1 MVSFVKQR
9 PRSHLRQGIDD
20 SVYQIVRKLE
30 DERAEGKRNPPRRLT
45 IGEIYDSIKSSNSA
59 LARQKRRP
67 LEDSIERV
75 IRFRKEEET
84 IVDDEE
90 DEIRLAEEAA
100 AQEDAASMLNNQV
113 VSGWSTS
120 KATPSVI
127 AMNDSPDRPK
137 KRRRTVSPRPT
148 VPSASASQITPA
160 KLTVSAADAPAKK
173 KLRAGR
179 GYETLTQLDVPALG
193 GVDDL
198 IAHLE
203 KYVFPDMLK
212 REGRS
217 LNRGLLLSGPVGC
230 GKKETIKYLASR
242 WQVPLLQIKNSTL
255 LNVDKAEKVLAEV
268 VDEAKRLAPCVVLFP
283 SFHDLFGSSGA
294 GSSDRLM
301 KVLIS
306 EALIQLSDAQIPE
319 RPIAVVATTNSAES
333 IPKDLLLSRRLAE
346 THKMKVPDVKTREQI
361 LEALSLGMDLPQL
374 NWTDI
379 ARRTHGYVAEDLYNL
394 LTKSMVESHRLA
406 RDEAVVLDDVV
417 NSMVSYTPQLL
428 RQGFSTIPSIDFAQV
443 GGLGRVRKELYA
455 NIIRPITHPEIYA
468 RFGITKPSGVLLWG
482 PPGCGK
488 TLVAQAVANAAQAS
502 FVLIKGPELLD
513 KYVGES
519 ERKIRELFTRARSC
533 APCLLFFDEMDSL
546 VPRRENTSTE
556 AGARVVNTFLA
567 ELDGGQ
573 DRTGVYVIATTNRPD
588 MIDSAML
595 RPGRLDTR
603 LFVDLP
609 DEEERVDILR
619 TLFCTRTTYEHNEA
633 DLQLIERIA
642 RDPKCANF
650 SGADLQQLHKHAVQ
664 YCLERVMEL
673 EANTTGEVDM
683 RLTEKDWK
691 AALVKTTATVT
702 DSAHLDYLKLAAE
715 M

>member
-1 MVSFVKQR
+1 MAGFVKQR
-9 PRSHLRQGIDD
+9 PRNQLRQGFDD

-30 DERAEGKRNPPRRLT
+30 DERAQGKRTPPRPLT
-45 IGEIYDSIKSSNSA
+45 ISEIYDSIKNSNSA

-67 LEDSIERV
+67 LEDAIERV
-75 IRFRKEEET
+75 VKVRREEEAMADG
-84 IVDDEE
+84 DDEE
-90 DEIRLAEEAA
+90 AEIRRAEQAKALAP
-100 AQEDAASMLNNQV
+100 AASMLNDQIIA
-113 VSGWSTS
+113 GWNTAATAAPGNTAPST
-120 KATPSVI
+120 I
-127 AMNDSPDRPK
+127 LMNDDPDRPK
-137 KRRRTVSPRPT
+137 KRRRTASPAP
-148 VPSASASQITPA
+148 PPA
-160 KLTVSAADAPAKK
+160 KAAAVVAPAEGLAKK
-173 KLRAGR
+173 KSRAGR
-179 GYETLTQLDVPALG
+179 GYETQAPSDVSALG

-212 REGRS
+212 RDGRS
-217 LNRGLLLSGPVGC
+217 LNRGLLLSGPLGC
-230 GKKETIKYLASR
+230 GKKATIKHLAAK
-242 WQVPLLQIKNSTL
+242 WNVPLLQLKNSTL
-255 LNVDKAEKVLAEV
+255 LNIDKAEKVLNEV

-283 SFHDLFGSSGA
+283 NLHELFGSSSA

-301 KVLIS
+301 KALMS
-306 EALIQLSDAQIPE
+306 ETLIQLSDAQQPE
-319 RPIAVVATTNSAES
+319 RPIAVVATTSSPES
-333 IPKDLLLSRRLAE
+333 IPKDLLLARRLAE
-346 THKMKVPDVKTREQI
+346 THKMKIPDVKIREQI
-361 LEALSLGMDLPQL
+361 LAALAASMDLPPL
-374 NWTDI
+374 AWADV
-379 ARRTHGYVAEDLYNL
+379 ARRTHGYVAEDLHNL
-394 LTKSMVESHRLA
+394 MIKAMVESHAQA
-406 RDEAVVLDDVV
+406 RDEPVVLDDVTTAIAT
-417 NSMVSYTPQLL
+417 YTPQLL
-428 RQGFSTIPSIDFAQV
+428 RQGFSTIPSITFDQV

-455 NIIRPITHPEIYA
+455 NIIRPITDPDTYA
-468 RFGITKPSGVLLWG
+468 RFGLTKPSGVLLWG

-502 FVLIKGPELLD
+502 FILIKGPELLD

-609 DEEERVDILR
+609 DATEREDILKTIFR
-619 TLFCTRTTYEHNEA
+619 SRITYEHSAA
-633 DLQLIERIA
+633 DLALLERIA
-642 RDPKCANF
+642 RDPKCDNF

-664 YCLERVMEL
+664 HCLERVMEQ
-673 EANTTGEVDM
+673 EANTGGEVDM
-683 RLTEKDWK
+683 RLTEQDWQ
-691 AALVKTTATVT
+691 AALSKTTATVSDT
-702 DSAHLDYLKLAAE
+702 AHLDYLKLAAE

>member
-1 MVSFVKQR
+1 MAGFAKQR
-9 PRSHLRQGIDD
+9 PRNQLRQGIDD

-30 DERAEGKRNPPRRLT
+30 DERAEGKRTPPRRLT

-67 LEDSIERV
+67 LEEAIERV
-75 IRFRKEEET
+75 LKFRKEEEAM
-84 IVDDEE
+84 VDDEE
-90 DEIRLAEEAA
+90 EEIRRAEEAA
-100 AQEDAASMLNNQV
+100 AQEEAASMLNNQV
-113 VSGWSTS
+113 VAGWSTA
-120 KATPSVI
+120 KTTPSAI
-127 AMNDSPDRPK
+127 AMNDGPDRPK
-137 KRRRTVSPRPT
+137 KRRRTVSPQP
-148 VPSASASQITPA
+148 PSGAASTSQTTPA
-160 KLTVSAADAPAKK
+160 KSTTTAPDGPAKK

-179 GYETLTQLDVPALG
+179 GYETQTLKDVPALG

-203 KYVFPDMLK
+203 KYVFPDMVK

-230 GKKETIKYLASR
+230 GKKATIRYLASK
-242 WQVPLLQIKNSTL
+242 WEIPLIQIKNSTL
-255 LNVDKAEKVLAEV
+255 LNVDRAEKVLAEV
-268 VDEAKRLAPCVVLFP
+268 VEEAKRLAPCVILFP
-283 SFHDLFGSSGA
+283 GFHELFGSPGA

-301 KVLIS
+301 KVLLS
-306 EALIQLSDAQIPE
+306 EALIQLSDAQDPE
-319 RPIAVVATTNSAES
+319 RPIAVVATTNNAES
-333 IPKDLLLSRRLAE
+333 VPKDLLLSRRLAE
-346 THKMKVPDVKTREQI
+346 TYKMKVPDVKTREKI
-361 LEALSLGMDLPQL
+361 LEALSAGMDLPKL
-374 NWTDI
+374 DWSSI
-379 ARRTHGYVAEDLYNL
+379 AQRTHGYVAEDLYNL
-394 LTKSMVESHRLA
+394 LTKSMVESHLLSREQA
-406 RDEAVVLDDVV
+406 IILDDVV
-417 NSMVSYTPQLL
+417 SAMVTYTPQLL

-619 TLFCTRTTYEHNEA
+619 TLFRTRTTYAHTDG
-633 DLQLIERIA
+633 DLQLIEQIA
-642 RDPKCANF
+642 RDPKCTNF

-673 EANTTGEVDM
+673 EANTSGEVDM
-683 RLTEKDWK
+683 RLTEKDWR
-691 AALVKTTATVT
+691 AALAKTTATVT